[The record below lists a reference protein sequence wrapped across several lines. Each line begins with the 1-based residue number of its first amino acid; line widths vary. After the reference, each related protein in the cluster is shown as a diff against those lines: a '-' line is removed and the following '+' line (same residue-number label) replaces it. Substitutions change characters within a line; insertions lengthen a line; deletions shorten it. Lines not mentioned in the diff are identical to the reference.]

1 MRGDDIDAEAHL
13 LDQLRQER
21 DDERR
26 SVGAVPVGQQHHGDG
41 TLGHEVR
48 LRPVLWLHL
57 VHADRREQPDKYL
70 GRLLEVRGIGTGNLG
85 PGSSTGSDPRS
96 ADGARDAALH
106 REATGLGGLR
116 CAGDHASH
124 LLDLLRD
131 ASHRPGRGVRG
142 QAADLR
148 RHRRGPTPL
157 RARQARLGAVPAL
170 PETLFLG
177 DSWGWPGLGFS
188 FTTRSPVRSIIASR
202 AFVTVQLSLGAALVR
217 LSVGIPIGVLSA
229 LRPRSLRDRLAM
241 AFALFG
247 VSAPVFWLGL
257 MCLWLFWFKLHW
269 AAGSGYVSIGTSLSQ
284 WFSHML
290 MPWIVLALLFT
301 AFYARMAR
309 GTLIETMGEDYIRT
323 ARAKGLPEWKVV
335 VKHGLRS
342 SLTPIV
348 TMLGLDLG
356 TLLGGAII
364 TETVFNL
371 QGLGLYSIQSVY
383 RGDLP
388 GVLAVTVLA
397 SLAIALM
404 NLIVDVVYA
413 FLDPRV
419 RFA

>member
-1 MRGDDIDAEAHL
+1 MLRYIARRLLWVVFVVLVITLLTYLIFFVMPPTDPAVAFAGKQPTSADIA
-13 LDQLRQER
+13 
-21 DDERR
+21 
-26 SVGAVPVGQQHHGDG
+26 
-41 TLGHEVR
+41 EVR
-48 LRPVLWLHL
+48 RLFGLDKPVW
-57 VHADRREQPDKYL
+57 AQYL
-70 GRLLEVRGIGTGNLG
+70 LFLK
-85 PGSSTGSDPRS
+85 
-96 ADGARDAALH
+96 H
-106 REATGLGGLR
+106 
-116 CAGDHASH
+116 
-124 LLDLLRD
+124 
-131 ASHRPGRGVRG
+131 
-142 QAADLR
+142 
-148 RHRRGPTPL
+148 
-157 RARQARLGAVPAL
+157 
-170 PETLFLG
+170 LFLG

-202 AFVTVQLSLGAALVR
+202 AFVTVQLSLGAALVW
-217 LSVGIPIGVLSA
+217 LCVGIPIGVLSA